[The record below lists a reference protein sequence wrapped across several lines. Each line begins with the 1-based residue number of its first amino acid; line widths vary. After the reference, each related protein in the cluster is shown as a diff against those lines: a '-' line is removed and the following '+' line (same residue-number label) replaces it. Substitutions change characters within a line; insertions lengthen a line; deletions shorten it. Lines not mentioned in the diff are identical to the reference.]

1 MTLLIHFKN
10 SGIINLDQIQYL
22 YIKDSSLVCTIPS
35 AESSTGYENVYLG
48 VSGEKANLVLREI
61 IYKYKQYIVNNDGIP
76 MIPPKVYEIEPNV
89 TYLSNSDVYVVSP
102 PNWDSQKL
110 MTGSRLFMEIKVMN
124 KHTGAPLYEGRDY
137 TAEYPLY
144 KGDGVV
150 HCITLNFPKSR
161 THYSYLFYSSLKSK
175 I

>member
-110 MTGSRLFMEIKVMN
+110 MTGSRLFMEIK
-124 KHTGAPLYEGRDY
+124 
-137 TAEYPLY
+137 
-144 KGDGVV
+144 
-150 HCITLNFPKSR
+150 
-161 THYSYLFYSSLKSK
+161 
-175 I
+175 